1 MPPTSK
7 NTSNTHDNAVFVD
20 EEVEPQVLSMI
31 QNATKHVTFV
41 TPYLSLWGHLET
53 AIDKAISRGVGISFI
68 IRPGEKQSTED
79 QEWLFGHKVKLY
91 ELPNLHAKIYI
102 NESTV
107 LISSMNITE
116 HSTTNSL
123 EFAMIVRSEN
133 DATRIRNYVSDLM
146 RRAEPIQFVQSEGQ
160 ETGQVGACIRCRQ
173 QIYFNAARPLC
184 DNCYQLWAEYG
195 NEDYAE
201 RYCHSCGK
209 PSLVTYAKPLCGT
222 CYQKER

>member
-7 NTSNTHDNAVFVD
+7 NTSSTHDNAVFLD

-53 AIDKAISRGVGISFI
+53 AIDKAISRGVGSTFI

-123 EFAMIVRSEN
+123 EFAMIVESRK
-133 DATRIRNYVSDLM
+133 DATRFRNYVSDMLK
-146 RRAEPIQFVQSEGQ
+146 RAEVVQLAEPEGQ
-160 ETGQVGACIRCRQ
+160 EVEQTGRCIRCGRQ
-173 QIYFNAARPLC
+173 IDFNVSRPLC
-184 DNCYQLWAEYG
+184 DSCYQSWAVYA
-195 NEDYAE
+195 NTDYPE
-201 RYCHSCGK
+201 RHCHSCGK
-209 PSLVTYAKPLCGT
+209 PSQVTYARPLCGD
-222 CYQKER
+222 CYNRR

>member
-1 MPPTSK
+1 MGRKGSSK
-7 NTSNTHDNAVFVD
+7 KITFVD
-20 EEVEPQVLSMI
+20 DEVEAQILSI
-31 QNATKHVTFV
+31 IRNAIRNVILV
-41 TPYLSLWGHLET
+41 TPYLALWGHLQNT
-53 AIDKAISRGVGISFI
+53 IDEAVSRGVVVSFI
-68 IRPGEKQSTED
+68 IRTKEKPPIED
-79 QEWLFGHKVKLY
+79 MGWLVDHKVKLY
-91 ELPNLHAKIYI
+91 EIPDLHAKIYI

-133 DATRIRNYVSDLM
+133 DATRFRNYVSDLM
-146 RRAEPIQFVQSEGQ
+146 RMAEPIQFVQSEGQ